1 MVWNSF
7 LESFEVVGTF
17 VIVIGTRQG
26 FAIGGVIA
34 RFVGG
39 GVTMRFVVNNLL
51 VEPLV

>member
-7 LESFEVVGTF
+7 LESFEIVGTF
-17 VIVIGTRQG
+17 VVVIGTRWG

-39 GVTMRFVVNNLL
+39 GVTMGFVVNLL
-51 VEPLV
+51 VDPLV